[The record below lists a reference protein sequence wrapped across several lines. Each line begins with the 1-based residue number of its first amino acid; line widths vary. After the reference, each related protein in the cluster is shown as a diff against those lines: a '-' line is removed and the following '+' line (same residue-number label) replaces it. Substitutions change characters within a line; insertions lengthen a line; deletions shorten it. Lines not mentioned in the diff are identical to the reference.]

1 MRADY
6 VNSELHRPFGAISS
20 SDEIETRA
28 PALATPPTVGC
39 NYKDK
44 MDRFNFTIDWFHKE
58 NDRQISLNDSL
69 NIPIGILTGVFALVF
84 YMFTSFSFSTEFNS
98 LIEFSFVLFIVLT
111 LLCWIV
117 VVYFL
122 FKSYNNL
129 FNCYEY
135 KGIPFPTVLNEQ
147 YENLEKY
154 VSANRELLD
163 KETSVDTLYENQLVE
178 MLSEYLNRNIENNDR
193 KSWYL
198 HLAKK
203 FLLGCIISVIL
214 CAIPFTIHFCL
225 NKEVDKVQKVEINN
239 LPKVPEK
246 LNNL

>member
-1 MRADY
+1 
-6 VNSELHRPFGAISS
+6 
-20 SDEIETRA
+20 
-28 PALATPPTVGC
+28 
-39 NYKDK
+39 
-44 MDRFNFTIDWFHKE
+44 MDRINFTIDWFHKE

-84 YMFTSFSFSTEFNS
+84 YMFTSFSFSSEKS
-98 LIEFSFVLFIVLT
+98 SIIEISFVLLIILT
-111 LLCWIV
+111 LLCWII

-129 FNCYEY
+129 FNSFEY

-154 VSANRELLD
+154 VSENKELLD
-163 KETSVDTLYENQLVE
+163 DSITVDTLYEKQLGE

-225 NKEVDKVQKVEINN
+225 NKEIEKVQKVEISN
-239 LPKVPEK
+239 LPTVPDK
-246 LNNL
+246 LNNLEINNLKIENYERQRQGSAKADSATSATSATTKAD